1 MFGNKYEK
9 MGRTLADWASGEWL
23 IPRYKKIIEPYGLSN
38 VEYIR
43 FLFGV
48 PFLHLSIC
56 TWTVNL
62 TFSNKNY
69 TKQILDSML
78 ERHLHNQEKLK
89 GTASIDKIVVYEPE
103 IDYLREL
110 FDIKPNTSTSWKT
123 LTELLFE
130 YRQSEYLKS
139 LASGFS
145 DKSRM
150 NNPVGLGPTKPLAVC
165 FGNHIKISNESEIST
180 ILPLSLLETSNEI
193 LAFCRKRV

>member
-9 MGRTLADWASGEWL
+9 MGRTLADWASGEWI
-23 IPRYKKIIEPYGLSN
+23 IPHYKKIIEPCGLSN

-56 TWTVNL
+56 TWAANL
-62 TFSNKNY
+62 TFSNKDN

-89 GTASIDKIVVYEPE
+89 GTASIDKVVVYEQE
-103 IDYLREL
+103 MDYLRECY
-110 FDIKPNTSTSWKT
+110 DIKPNTSTNWRT

-145 DKSRM
+145 DESRM
-150 NNPVGLGPTKPLAVC
+150 NNPVGLGPTKPLAIC
-165 FGNHIKISNESEIST
+165 FGNHIKISNVSEIST
-180 ILPLSLLETSNEI
+180 ILPLSLLETLNEI
-193 LAFCRKRV
+193 LKFCRKRV